1 MSALKILQLGKG
13 WFLEE
18 PGGLN
23 RYFYDCTHYLSKEE
37 IDVQGFV
44 AGSEQVVTSSAGIV
58 HAFASSKSSL
68 QARWMGARQA
78 IRQCLNATEINV
90 VVSHFALYTFP
101 VLSQIGKHPLV
112 VHFHGPWALESKA
125 EGTNAIVTQLK
136 KYLEQVCY
144 QRAEV
149 FIVLSKAF
157 QTILHQDY
165 GIPLEKI
172 QVIPGGVN
180 PDHFHTPL
188 SRAEARQKLGWESD
202 RPTLVA
208 VRRLAKRMGLE
219 NLLHAIARV
228 KEKHP
233 DILLKIAGKGAL
245 RESLKTQIKTLGIE
259 QQVEL
264 LGYVPDDQLPLI
276 YRAANFSVV
285 PTVALEGFGL
295 IVIESLA
302 AGTPVLGTPIGGIPE
317 ILRPFSN
324 DLVLEGCEVEHLEQG
339 IIQAL
344 DGTRSLPTDQAC
356 HTYVRE
362 RFAWPI
368 IAKQLQT
375 IYAAAAEGKY
385 S

>member
-1 MSALKILQLGKG
+1 MSALKIVQLGKG

-23 RYFYDCTHYLSKEE
+23 RYFYDCTHYLAKTK

-44 AGSEQVVTSSAGIV
+44 AGSERAVTDSKGIV
-58 HAFASSKSSL
+58 HAFAPSKSSL
-68 QARWMGARQA
+68 QARWMGVRQS
-78 IRQCLNATEINV
+78 IGKCLSKTDVNV

-101 VLSQIGKHPLV
+101 ILTQLGRRPLV

-136 KYLEQVCY
+136 KYLEQICY
-144 QRAEV
+144 RRAVV

-157 QTILHQDY
+157 QAVLHQDY

-172 QVIPGGVN
+172 QVVPGGVN

-202 RPTLVA
+202 RPILVA

-245 RESLKTQIKTLGIE
+245 KESLKKQIKTLGIE
-259 QQVEL
+259 QHVEL

-276 YRAANFSVV
+276 YRAANFSIV

-317 ILRPFSN
+317 ILRPFST
-324 DLVLEGCEVEHLEQG
+324 DLVLDGCEVEHLEQG
-339 IIQAL
+339 ISQAL

-356 HTYVRE
+356 QTYVRE
-362 RFAWPI
+362 SFAWPI
-368 IAKQLQT
+368 IAQQLQA